1 MFNIHVLQGFV
12 LWDDYLNKG
21 RPLFNKMAQYKV
33 IPHFILNLKL
43 LHPECIIHKD
53 LLNVV
58 VMPTISSAFM
68 YLEFV
73 RSLLAVS
80 LPL

>member
-21 RPLFNKMAQYKV
+21 KPLFNKMAQYKV

-43 LHPECIIHKD
+43 LYPECIIHKD

-58 VMPTISSAFM
+58 VMPTISSASVCQ
-68 YLEFV
+68 EF
-73 RSLLAVS
+73 AHC
-80 LPL
+80 

>member
-12 LWDDYLNKG
+12 LWDYLYKG
-21 RPLFNKMAQYKV
+21 KPLFNKMAQYKV

-58 VMPTISSAFM
+58 VMPTISSGSVCQ
-68 YLEFV
+68 EFA
-73 RSLLAVS
+73 RC
-80 LPL
+80 

>member
-1 MFNIHVLQGFV
+1 
-12 LWDDYLNKG
+12 
-21 RPLFNKMAQYKV
+21 MAQYKV

-43 LHPECIIHKD
+43 LHPECIKHKG

-58 VMPTISSAFM
+58 AMPTISSAFM